1 MIVKELKE
9 RGSLISGEE
18 GHQFRSGY
26 VILAKGEEVGEHSTT
41 GGEELLLILEGKAEV
56 RSGSQTS
63 VVVAQAMVLIPTFTV
78 HNVRNVGE
86 TELRYVYM
94 VSTVGAPNQK

>member
-1 MIVKELKE
+1 MIAKELKE
-9 RGSLISGEE
+9 RGSLLSASD

-26 VILAKGEEVGEHSTT
+26 VRLAKGEEVGEHSTS

-56 RSGSQTS
+56 RLETETK
-63 VVVAQAMVLIPTFTV
+63 VVAAQSLVLVPKFTV

-86 TELRYVYM
+86 TELRYVYI
-94 VSTVGAPNQK
+94 VSTCE